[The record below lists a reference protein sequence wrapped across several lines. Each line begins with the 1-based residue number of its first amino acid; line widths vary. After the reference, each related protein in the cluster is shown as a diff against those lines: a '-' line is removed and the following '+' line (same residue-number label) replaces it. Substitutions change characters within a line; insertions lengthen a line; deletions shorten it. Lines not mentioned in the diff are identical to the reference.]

1 MIRYPDGQLFLRTL
15 LWKQWL
21 HGSGK
26 SQKVHTWYVECTKN
40 NGPKDTSLDTFFMFS
55 HNISLSL
62 QLKANNYVS
71 IMQFEFLKEYNA
83 DND

>member
-40 NGPKDTSLDTFFMFS
+40 NGPKDTSFDTFYVFTQYQFVVAAEGQQLRIDYAIW
-55 HNISLSL
+55 IS
-62 QLKANNYVS
+62 KRV
-71 IMQFEFLKEYNA
+71 
-83 DND
+83 